1 MTKENNMAV
10 DTDNEL
16 ELAINELERL
26 LGVKHLGVR
35 TSTQFKLG
43 ISGVCLIIDA
53 LSPRKPLRAADIKSP
68 AFPMGTYGES
78 WGD

>member
-1 MTKENNMAV
+1 MAV

-26 LGVKHLGVR
+26 LGVEHLGVR

-53 LSPRKPLRAADIKSP
+53 LTPREPLRD
-68 AFPMGTYGES
+68 
-78 WGD
+78 